1 MKCPVCQHDN
11 IEGVDCCANCSADLT
26 DTASTVGSEVESGL
40 LTDALAQLGPAR
52 PITVTPQVTVADT
65 IKIMSEKGIGCVLV
79 ADGDK
84 LLGVFTERDVLRKV
98 AHRAADVLQKPVAE
112 FMTHD
117 PESLSADAPI
127 GFAVNLMAVGGYR
140 HVPIVENDK
149 LEGIISV
156 RDVMSYMSKWFPDI
170 VAAE

>member
-11 IEGVDCCANCSADLT
+11 IEGVDCCDHCSADLT
-26 DTASTVGSEVESGL
+26 DGASVGGCAAESGL
-40 LTDALAQLGPAR
+40 LSDRLAQLGPAK
-52 PITVTPQVTVADT
+52 PITVTPRMTVADA
-65 IKIMSEKGIGCVLV
+65 IKIMSEKGVGCVLV
-79 ADGDK
+79 AEGDK

-98 AHRAADVLQKPVAE
+98 AHRAADVLQKPVGE
-112 FMTHD
+112 FMTCD

-140 HVPIVENDK
+140 HVPIVENGK

-156 RDVMSYMSKWFPDI
+156 RDVMTYMSKWFPDI
-170 VAAE
+170 AAGE